1 MPGRGLR
8 RRAGVLPG
16 PTARG
21 VCGWRET
28 RTLRHPLCTAVRAT
42 VADQSRSETTRR
54 GRGNSGRE
62 CRRTHVHGSMAPRQ
76 STESREKNAGASK
89 GCKGTHVPCRAYAR
103 AMPVVSMSVSVLRA
117 AREMGRVGRAIR
129 RRAEWCCHGTV
140 CGPRQRP
147 RARSVA
153 SGSVA
158 VAVASRGTQ
167 SLKLEPAC
175 CLLASCE
182 PRQNAHVRGSGQWW
196 PSGQPATLWIR
207 GPVASGAFGA
217 PSDRVR
223 TACAPNRPPM
233 AQKSKLSRAVVVA
246 SARRRPWKG
255 FLEGAERLRG
265 FQGLIDSW
273 RPLGS

>member
-1 MPGRGLR
+1 MDQRPCQDEGCAAAPACCL
-8 RRAGVLPG
+8 
-16 PTARG
+16 ARLQG

-28 RTLRHPLCTAVRAT
+28 RNLRHPLATGHWVRAT

-62 CRRTHVHGSMAPRQ
+62 CRRTHMSMAPWLHDRVQ
-76 STESREKNAGASK
+76 NPERKTRERARVAREHLFSAVHMRAR
-89 GCKGTHVPCRAYAR
+89 CLLYRCQCPCY
-103 AMPVVSMSVSVLRA
+103 VLRGRW
-117 AREMGRVGRAIR
+117 ARRVGRAIR

-140 CGPRQRP
+140 CWPRQRP
-147 RARSVA
+147 RARSVDR
-153 SGSVA
+153 GS
-158 VAVASRGTQ
+158 VAVASRGTRK

-182 PRQNAHVRGSGQWW
+182 PRQNGHVRASGGLVASQQLCGSEAQW
-196 PSGQPATLWIR
+196 
-207 GPVASGAFGA
+207 PVASGAFGA

-255 FLEGAERLRG
+255 FLEGAEASRLSR
-265 FQGLIDSW
+265 LN
-273 RPLGS
+273 